1 MTTVLA
7 TVHEMPAAS
16 HHLDPALPPAVVLT
30 GLPIGVRRLVAAVQT
45 LYAGDWDDCAED
57 LRRRRAGKPYLFR
70 LDPSIHSSAGG
81 DELAWLHRLRAY
93 ELARGERFGPPD
105 LDDPTGEDHR

>member
-1 MTTVLA
+1 MS
-7 TVHEMPAAS
+7 AAS

-30 GLPIGVRRLVAAVQT
+30 GLPVGVRRLVAAVQT

-70 LDPSIHSSAGG
+70 LDPSISSSANGSGGG

-105 LDDPTGEDHR
+105 LDDPRAGEDHR

>member
-1 MTTVLA
+1 MS
-7 TVHEMPAAS
+7 AAS

-30 GLPIGVRRLVAAVQT
+30 GLPVGVRRLVAAVQT

-70 LDPSIHSSAGG
+70 LDPKISGPGGAG

-105 LDDPTGEDHR
+105 LDDPRAGEDHR

>member
-1 MTTVLA
+1 VTTALA
-7 TVHEMPAAS
+7 MSAAS
-16 HHLDPALPPAVVLT
+16 HHLDPALPPVVLH
-30 GLPIGVRRLVAAVQT
+30 GLPVGVRRLVAAVQT

-70 LDPSIHSSAGG
+70 LDPSIHGSG

-105 LDDPTGEDHR
+105 LDDPSAGEDHR